1 MHLQGESSGCT
12 GNPKAALLASSQWCP
27 PCTPSLGCWVPG
39 PAQSWKE
46 IQKNYLVP
54 NRRKKWQAAAAGDV
68 NACSPWKHMA
78 GSLLWPSL
86 FRRILSPFWALKQY
100 PCLFCLEE
108 YFL

>member
-1 MHLQGESSGCT
+1 MPDTLRRVVLRPHTLRNPGLKDPLQVR
-12 GNPKAALLASSQWCP
+12 NPMLFLEEE
-27 PCTPSLGCWVPG
+27 
-39 PAQSWKE
+39 SWKE